1 MLPTGQIK
9 YACSCVRGVF
19 TSWSDVQHKCTGGA
33 AGPALEALLYATRSL
48 HQGRNMA
55 QRCRVVLKNFLA
67 GLMSRALS
75 GAQGGRVKH
84 ALSGVWR
91 KAGRSGIKQRS
102 GIE

>member
-1 MLPTGQIK
+1 MLAAACVMCLRPGQM
-9 YACSCVRGVF
+9 SN
-19 TSWSDVQHKCTGGA
+19 TSALGGGA

-55 QRCRVVLKNFLA
+55 QCCRVVLKKFLA

>member
-1 MLPTGQIK
+1 MLAAACVVCLRPGQM
-9 YACSCVRGVF
+9 SN
-19 TSWSDVQHKCTGGA
+19 TSALGGA